1 VSTEKVHRSHRTSR
15 DKLSLVSTE
24 KINRIHGISRDKL
37 VWCLQR
43 RFIGY
48 TRLVVINWSGV
59 YREDS

>member
-1 VSTEKVHRSHRTSR
+1 MSTERIHRIHRTIR
-15 DKLSLVSTE
+15 DKLVWCLQRRF
-24 KINRIHGISRDKL
+24 IGNRTSRDKL

-48 TRLVVINWSGV
+48 TGLVVINWSGV